1 MPFMKIGIIVMTLVI
16 VATIAGAGAFLM
28 MNGGGDGKAVISE
41 TADEDGILSVGA
53 ESKIIDSL
61 VEKKDSGSDDIEV
74 KIDSDRTD
82 EVKISSN
89 LVKAVKENGASL
101 SFDIRDVVVD
111 IPSKVL
117 KGLGDGDLMVSVK
130 EGFVPEAFSDM
141 NGRPV
146 YDFTLRS
153 GDSVVSSFSGNMD
166 IAIPYKL
173 RAGESS
179 GDLYI
184 AYLGDRIEEIGCTY
198 KNGIISFGTNHFSS
212 FAIACRQSQDPT
224 PSGPD
229 EPASTEVVKPREI
242 QFTEPSQWSF
252 VGGDSG
258 SFGVTDSKTPI
269 SQNDMRMLWKVES
282 EIDASATAWK
292 TPSSCLCVDDRVY
305 YYNGQ
310 ESSFYCV
317 EVDTGKTIAKAS
329 CPSKTVYNMAI
340 TYGDGKVFAVTST
353 GSTSILYAFDA
364 ITLKQLFLSV
374 PVNGGETQ
382 GTVTYN
388 DGKVFFGTYSGDYAC
403 FSSEDKDVTRS
414 DEKVEPLWLLESK
427 GWYNAT
433 PAFLDDYI
441 VLVQRGFDDLG
452 AFAYFMDADTG
463 RIIDT
468 LHFDREYSS
477 SGATFYEGRVY
488 IPLNRVADRT
498 EMEPN
503 ENTPEKLAIRSYKV
517 TSAGFDRSSEKY
529 WESDDSY
536 WKDNFKGSVWGGT
549 QSIPVIWNDKIYIGG
564 GGKTLGSNE
573 PLWIIDIDKNGN
585 MKSRAY
591 LKDVCT
597 KATPVISTA
606 YSTKENGYA
615 VYIYVMEYGHV
626 YQGEAADSAN
636 GYADIFVIK
645 DTKDKGTSVVMKIRP
660 DPAQFC
666 YQSFS
671 ISEKGYVL
679 IRNDTTLFCYGIGSE
694 YNAEDVKSAIDRFIS
709 MYDEGSVN
717 YRDYQRI
724 VSRYSGLSE
733 QDKAKVGNYSQLESL
748 CVNLTLKSA
757 SGDIVIKAPKGSI
770 VDIPDVPVPEN
781 KVLTGWK
788 NGNATWTS
796 FNTTLQADTV
806 LTPVYADVVI
816 ITLDPQNG
824 GEKVE
829 IKVAKNG
836 IMSFVYDPSKDGYE
850 FGGWFDGSSRY
861 QPNETM
867 MTKDVTL
874 TARWLKVSMLKFDSD
889 GGSYISDIYYG
900 VYDKP
905 LGVLPTS
912 VKAGFTFKGW
922 FYEGK
927 QYMPSTVYKFENSI
941 TLKAKWEENA
951 ETSIDNG
958 KGLSVTGKFP
968 ADSSLATSSS
978 NKNGYTFRTI
988 NDECK
993 KQTGTSQDCDCILV
1007 TLKGDGVND
1016 KLLLTVK
1023 VKANSSYNGQDVKV
1037 FYYQNDV
1044 MITNGKVVDGYLEFE
1059 AYGYA
1064 ISGGMQLTFGVQS
1077 GVMASGSW

>member
-1 MPFMKIGIIVMTLVI
+1 MKIGVIIAVLAIAAAV
-16 VATIAGAGAFLM
+16 AGAGVFLAM
-28 MNGGGDGKAVISE
+28 GGGGDVDSIITE
-41 TADEDGILSVGA
+41 TADENGSLSSA
-53 ESKIIDSL
+53 TEARIIDSIA
-61 VEKKDSGSDDIEV
+61 KQKDSGNSNIEV
-74 KIDSDRTD
+74 M
-82 EVKISSN
+82 ISSDHSEEVRISSS
-89 LVKAVKENGASL
+89 LSKSIKDEGVSL
-101 SFDIRDVVVD
+101 SFDIKDVAVEV
-111 IPSKVL
+111 PSKIL
-117 KGLGDGDLMVSVK
+117 KGLGDGDISVSVRK
-130 EGFVPEAFSDM
+130 GSVPEDYADM
-141 NGRPV
+141 EGRPV
-146 YDFTLRS
+146 YDFTLKS
-153 GDSVVSSFSGNMD
+153 GGTVVSSFSGD
-166 IAIPYKL
+166 VGISLPYELKT
-173 RAGESS
+173 GERSE
-179 GDLYI
+179 DLYV
-184 AYLGDRIEEIGCTY
+184 AYLGDRIEEIACKY
-198 KNGIISFGTNHFSS
+198 ENGIVSFSTGHFSP
-212 FAIACRQSQDPT
+212 FAIACRHSQDPS

-229 EPASTEVVKPREI
+229 EPAGAVVEPREV
-242 QFTEPSQWSF
+242 QPTDPSQWSY

-258 SFGVTDSKTPI
+258 SFGVTDSKTLI
-269 SQNDMRMLWKVES
+269 GQSDMRMLWKVES

-310 ESSFYCV
+310 ESTLYCV
-317 EVDTGKTIAKAS
+317 EVATGKTIAKAP

-353 GSTSILYAFDA
+353 GSASILYAFDA
-364 ITLKQLFLSV
+364 VTMEQLFLSV
-374 PVNGGETQ
+374 PVVGGETQ

-403 FSSEDKDVTRS
+403 FSTEDKDSTRP
-414 DEKVEPLWLLESK
+414 DEKAEPLWLLESK

-433 PAFLDDYI
+433 PAFLDDFI

-498 EMEPN
+498 ETEPN

-529 WESDDSY
+529 WESDDRY
-536 WKDNFKGSVWGGT
+536 WKDNFGGSVWGGT
-549 QSIPVIWNDKIYIGG
+549 QSIPVIWNDTIYIGG

-573 PLWIIDIDKNGN
+573 PLWIIDIDKDGN
-585 MKSRAY
+585 MKSRTY

-597 KATPVISTA
+597 KSTPVISTA

-679 IRNDTTLFCYGIGSE
+679 IRNDTTLFCYGVGSE
-694 YNAEDVKSAIDRFIS
+694 YNAEDVKSAIDRFIG
-709 MYDEGSVN
+709 MYDEGNVN

-748 CVNLTLKSA
+748 CVNLTLKTA

-796 FNTTLQADTV
+796 FNTTLQADTI
-806 LTPVYADVVI
+806 LTPVYSDAVK

-836 IMSFVYDPSKDGYE
+836 IMPFVYDPSKDGYE

-861 QPNETM
+861 QPNETK

-941 TLKAKWEENA
+941 TLKAEWEENA

-968 ADSSLATSSS
+968 ADSSLTTSSS
-978 NKNGYTFRTI
+978 NKNGYTYRTI